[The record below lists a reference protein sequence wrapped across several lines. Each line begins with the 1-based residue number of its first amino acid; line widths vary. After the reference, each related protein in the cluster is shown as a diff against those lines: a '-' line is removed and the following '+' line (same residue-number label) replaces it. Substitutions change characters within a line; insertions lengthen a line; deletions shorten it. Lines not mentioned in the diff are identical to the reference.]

1 MPRQARLDTPGTLHH
16 IMIRGV
22 EGTLIFRQDPDRETF
37 LLRLGELASLSGTRV
52 IAWVLMSNHV
62 HLLLFSGIKG
72 VSHFMRRLLTGYAI
86 YYNRRYQRKGHLFQ
100 DRYKSIICDQDSY
113 LLELVRY
120 IHLNPLRAGMLKS
133 ISELD
138 KYKWSGHGVLVGKV
152 HREWQSRGYIL
163 SHFGTVQGK
172 AIRAYRKFVEEAINQ
187 GHRRDLVGGGLVRS
201 LGGWSRVMTLREQEG
216 EVSHDSRILGEPDFV
231 RSILKDANQGLRRQL
246 RTAERKETIDR
257 VIRRTCEEEG
267 IQEEEIRK
275 GGQRRKI
282 SRIRRKIAFQL
293 SHEWG
298 ISMAEI
304 ARNVGVSTSGVANAI
319 RNIEGR

>member
-1 MPRQARLDTPGTLHH
+1 LDTPGTLHH

-22 EGTLIFRQDPDRETF
+22 EGTLIFRQDPDREAF

-52 IAWVLMSNHV
+52 IAWVLMGNHV

-133 ISELD
+133 ISDLD
-138 KYKWSGHGVLVGKV
+138 KYKWSGHGVLVGKA

-163 SHFGTVQGK
+163 SHFGTNQGK
-172 AIRAYRKFVEEAINQ
+172 AIRTYRKFMEEAINQ

-216 EVSHDSRILGEPDFV
+216 EVSHDSRILGKPDFV
-231 RSILKDANQGLRRQL
+231 RSILEDANQSLRRQL

-282 SRIRRKIAFQL
+282 SRIRRKIAFHL

-319 RNIEGR
+319 RKMEGRE